1 MSQSKKLVYIVDD
14 DPMQIQ
20 MMSDH
25 LKDKFSFDIR
35 GFSTGE
41 EMVNN
46 LPNKPDIVVL
56 DYYLNSVQ
64 AKARNGAEIL
74 QFIKREFPT
83 MHVIMVSGQDSM
95 EVAVDTMRYGAA
107 DYVVKGSNQF
117 IRLEHSIEKIFALDR
132 LHERVGYYRKLSI
145 VSIAAVVLIIVL
157 TIVLAATGVI

>member
-1 MSQSKKLVYIVDD
+1 MSKSKKLVYVVDD

-64 AKARNGAEIL
+64 A
-74 QFIKREFPT
+74 
-83 MHVIMVSGQDSM
+83 
-95 EVAVDTMRYGAA
+95 
-107 DYVVKGSNQF
+107 
-117 IRLEHSIEKIFALDR
+117 
-132 LHERVGYYRKLSI
+132 
-145 VSIAAVVLIIVL
+145 
-157 TIVLAATGVI
+157 